1 MIQVNGQAPISP
13 TTSPR
18 SPLDIALDVYEET
31 LITLEQESLRPT
43 FEQKV
48 AVLAARDG
56 VEKKKQMDQNPT
68 SISYARLLSLDERLK
83 AQAKILSEDDE
94 LAQWK
99 DSLNAAPNMWWWH
112 LKYPLVMSSTKVAKR
127 YQESI
132 SLLEAAL
139 PYPTQEQVLEVLLAR
154 DAIETSRDNQP
165 LPEHIA
171 KIVIDLDERLR
182 SLADVINRD
191 GKLEY
196 WKKSLSKITPNT
208 WWWELSDIE
217 PIPTQAVERYE
228 KALFALE
235 SPPKPSSEELLEVL
249 LARDAVEKAWT
260 KQQQPPRHLTAKI
273 IELDK
278 RLKAQ
283 SQAFANDD
291 IVDEWKNN
299 LKPPEMNWW
308 WSFTRSIPLPNE
320 AIARYEKTIQVID
333 NSKPPS
339 SEQLLD
345 TLLARDGVEEAV
357 EGAYRDKPVPEKLA
371 RQIIALDNKLKQY
384 RLDLN
389 KDNQIRQWKDS
400 LKRQNRWW
408 WELKPAIVGSEEEPG
423 TRKDWLFNTLAV
435 VCLGVGAAFTAYSS
449 QVFFQ
454 KVEGQEVQQADL
466 SQNMAAVLQVI
477 GLGAGGAAA
486 LTSGGRKT
494 LEKLFT
500 NLQLPP
506 SKQAPTALAI
516 AAGMTAITGTLA
528 ASLPL
533 WGKVYISQGEAH
545 LQNTNWLK
553 AQDSFLQ
560 AKKFISGD
568 EDKAEVE
575 IGLGMSYEHL
585 GDLAKAKDYYK
596 QAAYLDNI
604 EGMTRYAR
612 LSLVDFFLKNPPN
625 SRVQPSVTD
634 ENLRQA
640 HLFNQRAWI
649 RITKWLDKNQQTPEK
664 IDRNL
669 LNLTQLARTNGS
681 IISAVQDLIVSP
693 KDNKALQD
701 EEYRQK
707 YWTES
712 VAGLFKSNLDE
723 LKNLKVAD
731 NDALNVRAICFT
743 YITGE
748 QLRYTENITNVP
760 PELFSLVHGYME
772 QDPNAPNCY
781 DDKALSIYDF
791 SLIEALAKM
800 YKKPKYRNVLADNY
814 QQQIT
819 NAETTNSNQN
829 PQGFNP
835 QSGYEN
841 QNSQDSQLT
850 APSINP

>member
-1 MIQVNGQAPISP
+1 MVNAAPVS
-13 TTSPR
+13 
-18 SPLDIALDVYEET
+18 ALDTVLNVYEEA
-31 LITLEQESLRPT
+31 LIALEERKSQPT
-43 FEQKV
+43 FDQKV
-48 AVLAARDG
+48 AVLVARDG
-56 VEKKKQMDQNPT
+56 VEKKRQMDQNP
-68 SISYARLLSLDERLK
+68 IGASYGRLLSLDERLK

-112 LKYPLVMSSTKVAKR
+112 LKYPLAMSPTQVAKR
-127 YQESI
+127 YQQTI
-132 SLLEAAL
+132 SVLEAAL
-139 PYPTQEQVLEVLLAR
+139 PNAQKEQVLEVLLAR

-182 SLADVINRD
+182 KLADVISQLV
-191 GKLEY
+191 KLDD
-196 WKKSLSKITPNT
+196 WKQSLSKTTPNT
-208 WWWELSDIE
+208 WWWDLSDIE
-217 PIPTQAVERYE
+217 PLPIQAVERYK

-235 SPPKPSSEELLEVL
+235 MPPGPNSEELLEVL
-249 LARDAVEKAWT
+249 LARDAIEKAWA

-283 SQAFANDD
+283 SWAFANDD

-308 WSFTRSIPLPNE
+308 WSFTRSVPLPNE
-320 AIARYEKTIQVID
+320 AIARYEKTVQVIET
-333 NSKPPS
+333 SKPPT

-345 TLLARDGVEEAV
+345 TLLARDGIEEAV
-357 EGAYRDKPVPEKLA
+357 EGAYRDKPIPEKLA

-408 WELKPAIVGSEEEPG
+408 WELKPAIVGSDEEPG

-506 SKQAPTALAI
+506 NKQAPTALAI
-516 AAGMTAITGTLA
+516 AAGMTVITGTVA
-528 ASLPL
+528 VSLPM
-533 WGKVYISQGEAH
+533 WGKVYISQGQAH
-545 LQNTNWLK
+545 LQNTSWLE

-560 AKKFISGD
+560 AKKFINND
-568 EDKAEVE
+568 EDKAEAE
-575 IGLGMSYEHL
+575 IGLGMSSEHL
-585 GDLAKAKDYYK
+585 GDLVKAKEYYK
-596 QAAYLDNI
+596 KAASLDNI

-612 LSLVDFFLKNPPN
+612 MSLVDFFFKNPPD

-640 HLFNQRAWI
+640 HLFNQRAWMK
-649 RITKWLDKNQQTPEK
+649 ITKLLVKNEQTPENLNK
-664 IDRNL
+664 KL
-669 LNLTQLARTNGS
+669 LNLTQLARTNQT
-681 IISAVQDLIVSP
+681 IISTTQDLLVSP
-693 KDNKALQD
+693 RDDNALKD
-701 EEYRQK
+701 EGYRQR
-707 YWTES
+707 YWTEA

-723 LKNLKVAD
+723 LKNLKVAEKD
-731 NDALNVRAICFT
+731 FINVRAFCFAYMT
-743 YITGE
+743 SE
-748 QLRYTENITNVP
+748 QMRYTENITNVP
-760 PELFSLVHGYME
+760 EALTSLIPGSMLE
-772 QDPNAPNCY
+772 TPDAPNCY
-781 DDKALSIYDF
+781 DDKALSVYDF

-800 YKKPKYRNVLADNY
+800 YKMPKFKVAS
-814 QQQIT
+814 T
-819 NAETTNSNQN
+819 SSSSE
-829 PQGFNP
+829 
-835 QSGYEN
+835 
-841 QNSQDSQLT
+841 
-850 APSINP
+850 